1 MVTIEEAQANK
12 ELMDIFISENMGLV
26 RMALKQ
32 LHISP
37 TDDHLQEGAIGLIKA
52 ARRFDTSFGV
62 AFSTYAVPKIAGQIR
77 QFIRDYDSSNNISG
91 MRVAREVKGI
101 YFKNIKSHCCNDYEF
116 CRENNLTIEQ
126 LKESRIAMSPFKSL
140 DEDAHKGDSDN
151 APISLHSVVPGSA
164 NVEEDAISKVY
175 IDEIKSIV
183 HETFG
188 EKETRLIDLYLQ
200 GLNQG
205 EIGKAI
211 NISQVQVSR
220 TLRKIGK
227 VLSQG

>member
-1 MVTIEEAQANK
+1 MVTIEEAQANS

-32 LHISP
+32 LHLSP
-37 TDDHLQEGAIGLIKA
+37 TEDNIQEGAIGLIKA
-52 ARRFDTSFGV
+52 ARKFDIERGV
-62 AFSTYAVPKIAGQIR
+62 TFSTYAVPMIIGQIR

-91 MRVAREVKGI
+91 MKVAREVKGL
-101 YFKNIKSHCCNDYEF
+101 YYKNLKSECYNDYVF
-116 CRENNLTIEQ
+116 CRENNVTMKE
-126 LKESRIAMSPFKSL
+126 LKESRLAMSMYKSL
-140 DEDAHKGDSDN
+140 DEDVYKSDGGD

-175 IDEIKSIV
+175 IDEIKNIV
-183 HETFG
+183 HDTFG
-188 EKETRLIDLYLQ
+188 ERETLLIDLHLK
-200 GLNQG
+200 GLNQR

-227 VLSQG
+227 VLNKG

>member
-1 MVTIEEAQANK
+1 VVTIEEAQRNK
-12 ELMDIFISENMGLV
+12 ELMDIFIDENMGLV

-52 ARRFDTSFGV
+52 ARRFDVSFGV
-62 AFSTYAVPKIAGQIR
+62 TFSTFAVPMIIGQIR
-77 QFIRDYDSSNNISG
+77 MFIRDYDSSNNISG
-91 MRVAREVKGI
+91 MRVAREVKGL
-101 YFKNIKSHCCNDYEF
+101 YFKNLKSECYNDYVF
-116 CRENNLTIEQ
+116 CREHNVTMEQ
-126 LKESRIAMSPFKSL
+126 LKESRLAMSMYKSL
-140 DEDAHKGDSDN
+140 DEDVHKSDGGD

-164 NVEEDAISKVY
+164 NVEDDAINKVS
-175 IDEIKSIV
+175 IDEIRSIV

-205 EIGKAI
+205 EIGKVI

-227 VLSQG
+227 VLNQG